1 MEIRPKQ
8 QLPSAEKYNESLPVD
23 NHDTVPSIEEL
34 SRRTTDFGLGNEE
47 TVVEHTDSLLG
58 IDLGDFV
65 IESLLA
71 LGGMGRVYKGR
82 QRLPERDV
90 AVKVM
95 RPSHR
100 SPRAFQRF
108 QRETELLGQLSHP
121 GIAQIYT
128 AGSIK
133 QHGETFPYFVMELVQ
148 DAMPLVKAA
157 NYHRLSNVER
167 LRLFSSVCKAVAYGH
182 ARSVIHRDLK
192 PSNILVD
199 STGYPK
205 VIDFGIARI
214 EQDDDTT
221 ETGTFLGTRQYSS
234 PEQCAGRKVDSRSD
248 VYSLGVIL
256 HEILTGKLPYD
267 LKDASF
273 LETARIIHEQPPN
286 RLRVSEKKLRAGVD
300 IIAEKCLSKNP
311 HDRYL
316 NAEKIAQ
323 DIDALLSGQPLAAKP
338 QTLLKRSLF
347 YFKRHSSITASTTV
361 LLVMLSLFYFSN
373 VLPQASKISVSP
385 TPTASI
391 NNKLLEVQF
400 AGVSSYRTTPLR
412 WLHLGFNEPILSLT
426 TADFQLLRDGRDVPL
441 KNVTV
446 SGNRTAWEISGL
458 EELTSK
464 EGEYILK
471 LCGTRSTPQNI
482 NGHRL
487 RQEYTTTWTMPPFK
501 DVRFN
506 LLDDSWK
513 QHLVSMNDV
522 ESYTEHSAGACTFIR
537 PTVSEKEGV
546 VIFKFDAPFLIRN
559 ATLKATIKVWTTGD
573 PSPYDPGAIA
583 ALDISPDGKLWTN
596 LDTRAANHGG
606 FGGNFF
612 DVSEYV
618 AESQTIWV
626 RARLTATIEWPEDGL
641 IFSQF
646 LRSDKEALP
655 EPFYLTMTGGKPPQ
669 KENVGAPVPDQ

>member
-8 QLPSAEKYNESLPVD
+8 QLPSAENPNESLPVD

-47 TVVEHTDSLLG
+47 TVVEQTDSLLG

-71 LGGMGRVYKGR
+71 SGGMGRVYKGR

-273 LETARIIHEQPPN
+273 LETARIIH
-286 RLRVSEKKLRAGVD
+286 D
-300 IIAEKCLSKNP
+300 
-311 HDRYL
+311 
-316 NAEKIAQ
+316 KILQ
-323 DIDALLSGQPLAAKP
+323 S
-338 QTLLKRSLF
+338 
-347 YFKRHSSITASTTV
+347 Y
-361 LLVMLSLFYFSN
+361 
-373 VLPQASKISVSP
+373 IS
-385 TPTASI
+385 
-391 NNKLLEVQF
+391 
-400 AGVSSYRTTPLR
+400 
-412 WLHLGFNEPILSLT
+412 
-426 TADFQLLRDGRDVPL
+426 
-441 KNVTV
+441 
-446 SGNRTAWEISGL
+446 
-458 EELTSK
+458 
-464 EGEYILK
+464 
-471 LCGTRSTPQNI
+471 
-482 NGHRL
+482 
-487 RQEYTTTWTMPPFK
+487 
-501 DVRFN
+501 
-506 LLDDSWK
+506 
-513 QHLVSMNDV
+513 
-522 ESYTEHSAGACTFIR
+522 
-537 PTVSEKEGV
+537 
-546 VIFKFDAPFLIRN
+546 
-559 ATLKATIKVWTTGD
+559 
-573 PSPYDPGAIA
+573 
-583 ALDISPDGKLWTN
+583 
-596 LDTRAANHGG
+596 
-606 FGGNFF
+606 
-612 DVSEYV
+612 
-618 AESQTIWV
+618 
-626 RARLTATIEWPEDGL
+626 
-641 IFSQF
+641 
-646 LRSDKEALP
+646 
-655 EPFYLTMTGGKPPQ
+655 
-669 KENVGAPVPDQ
+669 